1 MLTEPLPI
9 ELFVITRFS
18 DKSVTSITENW
29 RVESVQLQKIIVN
42 YFKEMG
48 IFSVLPPMEAELK
61 ETIIYWLKNSP
72 EIFQLV
78 RKADLQE
85 QLRRQSRRAD

>member
-9 ELFVITRFS
+9 ELFVTTRFS
-18 DKSVTSITENW
+18 DKSVISITENW
-29 RVESVQLQKIIVN
+29 RVEPSQLQKLIVG

-48 IFSVLPPMEAELK
+48 IFSVMPQMEHELK
-61 ETIIYWLKNSP
+61 ETIVSWLQNSP
-72 EIFQLV
+72 EVYQLV

-85 QLRRQSRRAD
+85 QLRRQSRRTD

>member
-18 DKSVTSITENW
+18 DKSVTNITENW
-29 RVESVQLQKIIVN
+29 RVEPAQLQKLIVG

-48 IFSVLPPMEAELK
+48 IFSVMPQMENELK
-61 ETIIYWLKNSP
+61 ETIVSWLQNSP
-72 EIFQLV
+72 EVYQLV

-85 QLRRQSRRAD
+85 QLRRQSRRTD